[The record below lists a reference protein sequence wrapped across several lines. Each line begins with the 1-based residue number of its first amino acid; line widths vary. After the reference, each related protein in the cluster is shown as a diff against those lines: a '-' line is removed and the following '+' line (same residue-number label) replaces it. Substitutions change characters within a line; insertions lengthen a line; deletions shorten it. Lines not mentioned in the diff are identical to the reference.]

1 MAEGRSVRRPESD
14 VRSGPAGVGSAEVR
28 GAGAGPEEPG
38 RPSPAS
44 FAQPDAISTDAG
56 TRILAKTSAGR
67 WIVACGMSPRVACF
81 PGFPNDLGATMTA
94 RPSIDLAGKRAL
106 VTGGSRGIGR
116 AIAVRLAGAGA
127 DVAINYLR
135 NKKPAEETAQA
146 VRDLGRRVLLLKGN
160 VADPDSLAGMFAAIE
175 TEFGGLDILVSNAAS
190 GVIKPALEL
199 TPKHWN
205 WTMDINAAALLPLV
219 QHSVKLMGA
228 SGGHVVAVSSLGAVR
243 AIPNYAAVG
252 ASKAA
257 LESLVRHLAV
267 ELAPRG
273 IRVNAVSAGVVD
285 TDALKHFP
293 NREEMLTEGAR
304 RTPAG
309 RLVEP
314 NDVADTVLFLVSNLS
329 GMIIGQTV
337 VVDGGYSILG

>member
-1 MAEGRSVRRPESD
+1 MA
-14 VRSGPAGVGSAEVR
+14 AG
-28 GAGAGPEEPG
+28 
-38 RPSPAS
+38 
-44 FAQPDAISTDAG
+44 F
-56 TRILAKTSAGR
+56 
-67 WIVACGMSPRVACF
+67 
-81 PGFPNDLGATMTA
+81 
-94 RPSIDLAGKRAL
+94 SIDLKGKRAL

-116 AIAVRLAGAGA
+116 AIAIRLAEAGA

-135 NKKPAEETAQA
+135 NKKPAEDTAA
-146 VRDLGRRVLLLKGN
+146 EVRSKGVRALLVKGN
-160 VADPDSLAGMFAAIE
+160 VADPASHDGTFSAIQE
-175 TEFGGLDILVSNAAS
+175 AFGGLDILVSNAAS

-199 TPKHWN
+199 TPKHWA
-205 WTMDINAAALLPLV
+205 WTMDINAAALLPLAQRAV
-219 QHSVKLMGA
+219 AAMGA
-228 SGGHVVAVSSLGAVR
+228 AGGHVVAVSSLGAVR

-273 IRVNAVSAGVVD
+273 VRVNAVSAGVVD

-293 NREEMLTEGAR
+293 NRDLMLTESAR

-314 NDVADTVLFLVSNLS
+314 TDVADAVLWLVSPLAS
-329 GMIIGQTV
+329 MVVGQTV
-337 VVDGGYSILG
+337 VVDGGYSVVA